1 MYLVSVRAQH
11 LSTSVSLALPH
22 SQQCSAP
29 LLFFWMDPCLLRRLP
44 EDATQKAF
52 CGKEMKETKAKK
64 EDKTAEDVKLSTK
77 KEQKKAQSKKLEEEV
92 ATLQKELAEIAS
104 TQAKMDTSQRG
115 EG

>member
-1 MYLVSVRAQH
+1 MRAQH

-29 LLFFWMDPCLLRRLP
+29 LLFFCFPLLLRRLP
-44 EDATQKAF
+44 EDGTQKAF
-52 CGKEMKETKAKK
+52 RGKEMKEIRAKK
-64 EDKTAEDVKLSTK
+64 EDKTSEVVNLSTK